1 MATKKKTATKGP
13 AKKATPAKKPVKAPT
28 NVAPKKAVK
37 KATPAKNEVK
47 KKAAPAKKAV
57 VKKAAPSKK
66 SAPAKVVAKK
76 AAPAPK
82 VVKKVTPDKK
92 SVTTKTKATNVKKE
106 TTKSPAKK
114 ATAPAKKAEVKKAVP
129 AKKIIAPAK
138 KAEPVKVAAKAPAAP
153 AAPAKKAAPAPAPA
167 PVAAKKVDT
176 KKVDAKKAAA
186 QKAAKAANIKK
197 ATPAQIPAEKPK
209 PTRRNAREEGKTQ
222 VIVAHRRLENK
233 SKSAEKQGK
242 TMINYQPDFTRSILD
257 TPEEQ
262 QGPVYRY
269 SDEELNEF
277 RVLITSRLEAARK
290 ELGYLQGLITRKDEA
305 GTDDTENRYM
315 NMEDGSG
322 AMERE
327 QLAQLASRQI
337 QFINH
342 LEKAMMRIENKTYG
356 ICRVTGKLID
366 KARLRAVPH
375 ATLSIDAK
383 KMMSSK

>member
-1 MATKKKTATKGP
+1 MATKKKTASKGP
-13 AKKATPAKKPVKAPT
+13 AKKAAPAKKTVKAPKNVAPKKTAKKATPAKKA
-28 NVAPKKAVK
+28 A
-37 KATPAKNEVK
+37 PAKAAKKNIT
-47 KKAAPAKKAV
+47 KKAAPAKKAA
-57 VKKAAPSKK
+57 VKKVAPSKK
-66 SAPAKVVAKK
+66 STPKKAVAKK
-76 AAPAPK
+76 AAPA
-82 VVKKVTPDKK
+82 KKVAAKKVAPDKK

-106 TTKSPAKK
+106 TKKSTAK
-114 ATAPAKKAEVKKAVP
+114 AAAPAKK
-129 AKKIIAPAK
+129 APAK
-138 KAEPVKVAAKAPAAP
+138 KAEPAKKAVAKKVE
-153 AAPAKKAAPAPAPA
+153 APAKKEPVAKKAPVKAAAP
-167 PVAAKKVDT
+167 T
-176 KKVDAKKAAA
+176 KKETAKAAAAKKAAT
-186 QKAAKAANIKK
+186 AKAAAARTAK
-197 ATPAQIPAEKPK
+197 AAPIPTEKPR
-209 PTRRNAREEGKTQ
+209 PTRRNARDENKQQ

-233 SKSAEKQGK
+233 SKQAEKAGK
-242 TMINYQPDFTRSILD
+242 TMISYQPEFTRSILD
-257 TPEEQ
+257 TPIEQ

-269 SDEELNEF
+269 SDEELHEF
-277 RVLITSRLEAARK
+277 RVLITGRLEAARK

-305 GTDDTENRYM
+305 GTEDTENRYM

-375 ATLSIDAK
+375 ATLSIEAK